1 MKEDKQSLFKTIL
14 KNICKLFN
22 VVLFASIS
30 FIFVYKCWIV
40 GNFDLEFS
48 TYLIGAM
55 VALLLTRSK

>member
-1 MKEDKQSLFKTIL
+1 MKEDKQSLFKTLLI
-14 KNICKLFN
+14 IIYKLFN
-22 VVLFASIS
+22 VVLFGSIS
-30 FIFVYKCWIV
+30 IIFVYKCWIV